1 MTAPAPDRAAGRRT
15 VRSFV
20 RREGRMT
27 PGQRRAL
34 AALLPRYALDPGG
47 GPIDFAAVYGRRAPV
62 VCEIGFGNGEA
73 LAALAARQPERDF
86 LGIEVH
92 RPGVGSLLR
101 RLETDGLAN
110 VRVVVA
116 DAREVLARRVPDASL
131 DRVHIFFPDP
141 WPKKRHHKRRLI
153 QPEFA
158 ALLRDKLAPGGTL
171 HVATDW
177 EDYAAHIDAVLRGTP
192 GLAADPG
199 GPPERPLTRYE
210 QRGRRLGH
218 RVYDLRFVRMAG
230 TADGRR

>member
-1 MTAPAPDRAAGRRT
+1 MASTGLRT

-34 AALLPRYALDPGG
+34 EVLLPRYALEAGG
-47 GPIDFAAVYGRRAPV
+47 SPFDFDAVYGRHAPV

-86 LGIEVH
+86 VGIEVH

-101 RLETDGLAN
+101 KLATQNLVN
-110 VRVVVA
+110 VRVVIA
-116 DAREVLARRVPDASL
+116 DAKEVLARAVLDGSL
-131 DRVHIFFPDP
+131 SAIHIFFPDP
-141 WPKKRHHKRRLI
+141 WPKKRHHKRRLV
-153 QPEFA
+153 QPDFA
-158 ALLRDKLAPGGTL
+158 ALLRDKLVSGGYV

-177 EDYAAHIDAVLRGTP
+177 QDYAEHIRSVLLQTP
-192 GLAADPG
+192 GLAPAADSPIDPSDG
-199 GPPERPLTRYE
+199 RPLTRYE

-218 RVYDLRFVRMAG
+218 PVHDLRFIKA
-230 TADGRR
+230 